1 MGPDTSLDRTGDML
15 AAMGSL
21 DIRPSAEAPI
31 RFPMFTIQ
39 ENVAIHGEKIR
50 SPSGCCMPLSI
61 PQNSLPSR
69 RPNCQLLF
77 VCFRISPLH
86 LSSSSAEPD
95 FPPSYFSGSP
105 PAAAVSPSLL
115 QIRISQWLPWHP
127 PHWKLPRVSA
137 ARLNCN
143 YRCG

>member
-50 SPSGCCMPLSI
+50 SPYRLLYASTRSTKIVYHLAGQIASFFLSVSEFRPFIYHLHLQNLISLPVIFQDLHQLRQCHHLFFKYEFLNGCHGI
-61 PQNSLPSR
+61 RRIGNSLGFQP
-69 RPNCQLLF
+69 Q
-77 VCFRISPLH
+77 
-86 LSSSSAEPD
+86 
-95 FPPSYFSGSP
+95 G
-105 PAAAVSPSLL
+105 
-115 QIRISQWLPWHP
+115 
-127 PHWKLPRVSA
+127 
-137 ARLNCN
+137 
-143 YRCG
+143 

>member
-39 ENVAIHGEKIR
+39 KNVAIHGEKIR
-50 SPSGCCMPLSI
+50 SPYRLLYASTPSK
-61 PQNSLPSR
+61 NSLPSR

-77 VCFRISPLH
+77 VRFRISPLH

-105 PAAAVSPSLL
+105 PAAAVHHLFFKYEFLNGCHGIRRIGNSLGF
-115 QIRISQWLPWHP
+115 QPQ
-127 PHWKLPRVSA
+127 
-137 ARLNCN
+137 
-143 YRCG
+143 G

>member
-50 SPSGCCMPLSI
+50 SPYRLLYASTRSTKIVYHLAGQIASFFLSVSEFRGSI
-61 PQNSLPSR
+61 PK
-69 RPNCQLLF
+69 F
-77 VCFRISPLH
+77 V
-86 LSSSSAEPD
+86 
-95 FPPSYFSGSP
+95 
-105 PAAAVSPSLL
+105 
-115 QIRISQWLPWHP
+115 
-127 PHWKLPRVSA
+127 
-137 ARLNCN
+137 
-143 YRCG
+143 